1 MRYAIGQDIDDGGK
15 EWMTG
20 IEIDLMSEIGVLC
33 VQMGDPGR
41 NGRNLVGSK
50 IFQIKMNSMIFVVNR
65 YFHVEEE

>member
-20 IEIDLMSEIGVLC
+20 IEINLMGEIRVLC

-41 NGRNLVGSK
+41 NRRNIVGSY
-50 IFQIKMNSMIFVVNR
+50 I
-65 YFHVEEE
+65 